1 MTISPLMVELFPP
14 IDTMDLQQQQTDLQ
28 DIFTERTS
36 GAPFP
41 GPWVRVES
49 IISQRGE
56 TWKSKALLI
65 YHFKYILFVSSWKFS
80 LFLEFYWL
88 LPSICLLHDAAFCR
102 RVGWWSCV
110 MVTVLLKKEIGNM
123 SHSQAFS
130 WTHMTKMLGFILKK
144 EKKKKKKENTHL
156 REEGRAPGFSVRE
169 SAGAASSLWVTVLR
183 CLTLKTH
190 HCECT
195 VCLLHLTSENEVIHG
210 IKCGDYAMG
219 AHLTF
224 DQIHTHNWRREHK
237 GGGQGY
243 TWGTTAPELSASLWA
258 H

>member
-110 MVTVLLKKEIGNM
+110 MVTVLLKKRNRQHV
-123 SHSQAFS
+123 SFS
-130 WTHMTKMLGFILKK
+130 SIFLDAHDKDTRSYFKK
-144 EKKKKKKENTHL
+144 RKE
-156 REEGRAPGFSVRE
+156 REHTPEGR
-169 SAGAASSLWVTVLR
+169 GARSWLFL
-183 CLTLKTH
+183 
-190 HCECT
+190 
-195 VCLLHLTSENEVIHG
+195 
-210 IKCGDYAMG
+210 
-219 AHLTF
+219 
-224 DQIHTHNWRREHK
+224 
-237 GGGQGY
+237 
-243 TWGTTAPELSASLWA
+243 
-258 H
+258 

>member
-1 MTISPLMVELFPP
+1 MTISPLMVELFFP

-28 DIFTERTS
+28 DIFTEGTS

-110 MVTVLLKKEIGNM
+110 MVTVLLKKEIGNNV
-123 SHSQAFS
+123 SFS
-130 WTHMTKMLGFILKK
+130 RIFLEANVKILGLILY
-144 EKKKKKKENTHL
+144 HL
-156 REEGRAPGFSVRE
+156 RESVVPVRSWLIEEKRKCSLQLLSHCSALPHTE
-169 SAGAASSLWVTVLR
+169 SYIILNTLFASITP
-183 CLTLKTH
+183 
-190 HCECT
+190 
-195 VCLLHLTSENEVIHG
+195 TSENEVIRG
-210 IKCGDYAMG
+210 I
-219 AHLTF
+219 
-224 DQIHTHNWRREHK
+224 NW
-237 GGGQGY
+237 
-243 TWGTTAPELSASLWA
+243 
-258 H
+258 

>member
-1 MTISPLMVELFPP
+1 MTISPLMVELLFP

-65 YHFKYILFVSSWKFS
+65 YHFKYVLFVSSWTFS

-110 MVTVLLKKEIGNM
+110 MVTVLLKKRNR
-123 SHSQAFS
+123 QRC
-130 WTHMTKMLGFILKK
+130 LILKHFTGTK
-144 EKKKKKKENTHL
+144 CQDARVYFKPS
-156 REEGRAPGFSVRE
+156 EGIS
-169 SAGAASSLWVTVLR
+169 
-183 CLTLKTH
+183 CLCAFLVSIRKAKCSQQLQSRYPALPCTETYN
-190 HCECT
+190 CECS
-195 VCLLHLTSENEVIHG
+195 VCLCDT
-210 IKCGDYAMG
+210 
-219 AHLTF
+219 
-224 DQIHTHNWRREHK
+224 
-237 GGGQGY
+237 
-243 TWGTTAPELSASLWA
+243 
-258 H
+258 

>member
-1 MTISPLMVELFPP
+1 
-14 IDTMDLQQQQTDLQ
+14 MDLQQQQTDLQ

-110 MVTVLLKKEIGNM
+110 MVTVLLKKEIGNDVSFSSIFLEAM
-123 SHSQAFS
+123 SRHSGWFWRSLCTS
-130 WTHMTKMLGFILKK
+130 WFYMKSENAAYTKWVSILLLFPHDKTQFWVEKKWKKMLVSVTPTN
-144 EKKKKKKENTHL
+144 END
-156 REEGRAPGFSVRE
+156 
-169 SAGAASSLWVTVLR
+169 
-183 CLTLKTH
+183 
-190 HCECT
+190 
-195 VCLLHLTSENEVIHG
+195 VIHG
-210 IKCGDYAMG
+210 IKCG
-219 AHLTF
+219 
-224 DQIHTHNWRREHK
+224 N
-237 GGGQGY
+237 Y
-243 TWGTTAPELSASLWA
+243 TICS
-258 H
+258 